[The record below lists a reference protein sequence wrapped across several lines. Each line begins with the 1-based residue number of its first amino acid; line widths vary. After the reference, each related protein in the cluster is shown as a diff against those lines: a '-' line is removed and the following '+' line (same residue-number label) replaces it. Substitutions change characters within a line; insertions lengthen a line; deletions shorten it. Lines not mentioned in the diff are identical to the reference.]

1 MKVCTLINKETHL
14 KIISYNNSE
23 VNTMKKFIAFL
34 IAITTILVLAL
45 QPANLPKAQ
54 GLASL
59 ESEDQLRRI
68 ALALAQRNQNNYYP
82 YLRGGDV
89 AENLAPSLD
98 SKTNNVTQT
107 NTQIQGIDEADT
119 LKSDGEHVYTLFD
132 NVLRMY
138 KIEENKLSLIKTV
151 EFDAETFYA
160 QSMFI
165 VNNQL
170 IVLGSSGGWWFRPY
184 DKYEPEPTEPGDDD
198 VKPEPG
204 VSEPGEEPT
213 QPVEDPDKPNTND
226 LDEPVNG
233 DEPISD
239 EKPIEVAPIEGD
251 VEMDRFWPGPG
262 NGTPLTQH
270 VYILNKATLNTQHVL
285 KIEGSLIGSRLNG
298 TQLIFVTSKYNW
310 VENND
315 INKLESEDVL
325 PVITLDNEPYTFA
338 ISDIQYI
345 NQPDTLNVLT
355 ITKFDLSD
363 LTTEFKHLL
372 LDAHTL
378 YMNHDTILLASTSWE
393 YSTRSDWG
401 VTKTHIHS
409 LGYNDELVLKAST
422 SLDGGLLNQFAMDEY
437 KGVVRVALTQ
447 WSEKTT
453 NSIVTLDANLD
464 VLDSIKGLAPTE
476 SIYSVRFVQDRA
488 YVVTFEQIDP
498 FFVIDMS
505 NPSNIKVL
513 GELKIPGYST
523 YLHPL
528 SESLVLGFGRDVKVE
543 SDGRLIN
550 GAMKLSLFDVSQ
562 SSTPTEKQNILVGSE
577 YSWGDISYDHKALMV
592 NPSKQLLGFFVTS
605 GVIAFTDGREEYKNV
620 STYYLISTADESIKV
635 FDEINVN
642 DVYQL
647 KAIMVND
654 ALHLLLPGG
663 KVITRVYP

>member
-1 MKVCTLINKETHL
+1 
-14 KIISYNNSE
+14 
-23 VNTMKKFIAFL
+23 MKKLIAFI

-59 ESEDQLRRI
+59 ESEAQLRRI
-68 ALALAQRNQNNYYP
+68 ALALAQRNQNSYFP
-82 YLRGGDV
+82 YLRGGDF

-98 SKTNNVTQT
+98 AKSNNVTQT

-138 KIEENKLSLIKTV
+138 KIEENKLRLVKTV
-151 EFDAETFYA
+151 EFNPETFYA
-160 QSMFI
+160 HSMFI

-184 DKYEPEPTEPGDDD
+184 DKYEPEPIEPGPGDDE
-198 VKPEPG
+198 VKPDPG
-204 VSEPGEEPT
+204 VSEPGEPGDEPT
-213 QPVEDPDKPNTND
+213 EPIEEPDQPNTND
-226 LDEPVNG
+226 LDKPIDG
-233 DEPISD
+233 DEPVSD
-239 EKPIEVAPIEGD
+239 EKPTEVAPIEGS
-251 VEMDRFWPGPG
+251 VEMDRFWPG

-285 KIEGSLIGSRLNG
+285 KIEGNLIGSRLNG
-298 TQLIFVTSKYNW
+298 TQLVFITSKYNW
-310 VENND
+310 VENNN
-315 INKLESEDVL
+315 INNLEAKDVL
-325 PVITLDNEPYTFA
+325 PLITLDDKPYEFA
-338 ISDIQYI
+338 VSDIQFI

-363 LTTEFKHLL
+363 LSTEFKHLL

-378 YMNHDTILLASTSWE
+378 YMNHDTILLASTTWE
-393 YSTRSDWG
+393 YTTRSNWG
-401 VTKTHIHS
+401 ITKTHIHS
-409 LGYNDELVLKAST
+409 LSYKNELELKASAT
-422 SLDGGLLNQFAMDEY
+422 LDGSLLNQFAMDEY

-453 NSIVTLDANLD
+453 NSIVTLDGNLK

-528 SESLVLGFGRDVKVE
+528 SENLILGFGRDVKVE
-543 SDGRLIN
+543 SDGRLTN

-562 SSTPTEKQNILVGSE
+562 SSTPKEKQNILVGNE

-592 NPSKQLLGFFVTS
+592 NPNKQLLGFFVTS
-605 GVIAFTDGREEYKNV
+605 GVVTFSEGREDYKTV
-620 STYYLISTADESIKV
+620 ATYYLISTANEAIKV
-635 FDEINVN
+635 YDEINV
-642 DVYQL
+642 DETYQL

>member
-1 MKVCTLINKETHL
+1 MKSCTLINVSVSLTNMD
-14 KIISYNNSE
+14 YNVIE
-23 VNTMKKFIAFL
+23 VNSMKKLIAFI

-45 QPANLPKAQ
+45 QPANLPKAV

-59 ESEDQLRRI
+59 ESDAQLRRI
-68 ALALAQRNQNNYYP
+68 ALALAQRNQNSYYP
-82 YLRGGDV
+82 FFRDGNV

-98 SKTNNVTQT
+98 SKSNNVTQT

-138 KIEENKLSLIKTV
+138 KIEDNKLRLVKTV
-151 EFDAETFYA
+151 EFNHETFYA

-170 IVLGSSGGWWFRPY
+170 IVMGSSGGWWYRPY
-184 DKYEPEPTEPGDDD
+184 DKYEPEPTDDE
-198 VKPEPG
+198 VKPDPG
-204 VSEPGEEPT
+204 VSEPGEPTEPGE
-213 QPVEDPDKPNTND
+213 PVEDPDRPNTND
-226 LDEPVNG
+226 LDKPVDG
-233 DEPISD
+233 DKPVSD

-251 VEMDRFWPGPG
+251 VEMDRFWPG

-270 VYILNKATLNTQHVL
+270 VYVLNKTTLNTQHVL
-285 KIEGSLIGSRLNG
+285 KIEGNLIGARLNG

-310 VENND
+310 VENNA
-315 INKLESEDVL
+315 INDLESKDVL
-325 PVITLDNEPYTFA
+325 PVITLDGKDYEFA
-338 ISDIQYI
+338 VSDIQFI

-363 LTTEFKHLL
+363 LSSEFKHLL

-378 YMNHDTILLASTSWE
+378 YMNHDSILLASTTWE
-393 YSTRSDWG
+393 YSTRSTWG
-401 VTKTHIHS
+401 ITKTHIHS
-409 LGYNDELVLKAST
+409 LGYKDELELKASAT
-422 SLDGGLLNQFAMDEY
+422 LDGSLLNQFAMDEY

-447 WSEKTT
+447 WSDKTT
-453 NSIVTLDANLD
+453 NSIITLDGNLK

-476 SIYSVRFVQDRA
+476 SIYSVRFVGDRA

-528 SESLVLGFGRDVKVE
+528 SDSLVLGFGRDVKVE
-543 SDGRLIN
+543 SDGRLTN

-562 SSTPTEKQNILVGSE
+562 SSTPVEKQNILVGNE
-577 YSWGDISYDHKALMV
+577 YAWGDISYDHKALMV

-605 GVIAFTDGREEYKNV
+605 GVISFTEGREEYKSV
-620 STYYLISTADESIKV
+620 ATYYLISTANEAIKV
-635 FDEINVN
+635 YDEINVSET
-642 DVYQL
+642 YQL
-647 KAIMVND
+647 KAVMVND
-654 ALHLLLPGG
+654 ALHLLLPNG
-663 KVITRVYP
+663 KVVTRVYP